1 MSVLARC
8 VSTPRDDHLAVAA
21 EVLDVVYL
29 GDTTQ
34 LRCHAAGVGQI
45 LARVNPRDAADIQAG
60 QQVRLGFAPEEAI
73 CVPER

>member
-1 MSVLARC
+1 MRADTSAFPVVR
-8 VSTPRDDHLAVAA
+8 AVALILA
-21 EVLDVVYL
+21 HVPSL
-29 GDTTQ
+29 Q

-45 LARVNPRDAADIQAG
+45 LARVNPRDAADVQAG